1 MTSSVDVAILVA
13 YMAAVV
19 GLGLWIGRGQTSA
32 ADYSVGDR
40 RQAWWLILFSIV
52 ATETSTVTFLS
63 IPGFAYERDLTWLQI
78 AVGFLIGRLLV
89 AQFFLPQFF
98 RGALYTSY
106 EVLARRF
113 GGATQ
118 RAASVLF
125 ILTRTLAD
133 GLRLY
138 LTSIVL
144 EEMTGLSLAASV
156 LIVGATTILYTY
168 VGGMRAVLW
177 TDFVQFAVYMAGA
190 AVAVVMLAHRV
201 PGGYGAIAE
210 RAAAAGKLRVF
221 DFGLDLSQP
230 YALWAGLVG
239 GVFIT
244 FGSHGVDQM
253 MVQRY
258 LSSRGLADA
267 RRALRWSGW
276 VILAQFALFLF
287 IGLGLWAFYQD
298 FPPGQAFDRADRVF
312 VRFILQ
318 ELPVGF
324 VGLLLGAIYAAAMS
338 TLSSSL
344 NSCATAAARDLWLP
358 LAGRAVSPERQ
369 LRMTRILTAVFG
381 ALQIAVGI
389 GGQRLASSVV
399 SAVLGIAAFTTGIV
413 LGLFLLG
420 MVTERVGERAAL
432 AGLVVGFAGMLAI
445 FFGTRLAWPWYALAG
460 ASLTFAA
467 GWLASGA
474 WPRVQSASG

>member
-1 MTSSVDVAILVA
+1 MTTEPVDLAILVA
-13 YMAAVV
+13 YMVGVV
-19 GLGLWIGRGQTSA
+19 LLGLWIGRGQKSA

-78 AVGFLIGRLLV
+78 AFGFLLGRFVV
-89 AQFFLPQFF
+89 AEWFLPQFF
-98 RGALYTSY
+98 RGSFFTAY
-106 EVLARRF
+106 EVLQRRF
-113 GGATQ
+113 GGAAQ

-133 GLRLY
+133 GLRLF

-144 EEMTGLSLAASV
+144 EEMTGLSLVASV

-177 TDFVQFAVYMAGA
+177 TDLVQFAVYMLGAG
-190 AVAVVMLAHRV
+190 VALVTLGQRLT
-201 PGGYGAIAE
+201 GGLGGLLE
-210 RAAAAGKLRVF
+210 RAAAAGKLRT
-221 DFGLDLSQP
+221 LDLALDPTQP

-267 RRALRWSGW
+267 RRALRTSGL
-276 VILAQFALFLF
+276 VIVLQFALFLL

-298 FPPGQAFDRADRVF
+298 FPPAQPFDRADRVF
-312 VRFILQ
+312 ARFILQ
-318 ELPVGF
+318 ELPTGLVG
-324 VGLLLGAIYAAAMS
+324 VLLGAIFAAAMS

-358 LAGRAVSPERQ
+358 LQGAGATPERE
-369 LRMTRILTAVFG
+369 LRVTRRLTAVFG
-381 ALQIAVGI
+381 VLQIAVAV
-389 GGQRLASSVV
+389 GGRQLAASVV
-399 SAVLGIAAFTTGIV
+399 SAVLGIAAFTSGIV
-413 LGLFLLG
+413 LGLFFLG
-420 MVTERVGERAAL
+420 MFTQVGERAAL
-432 AGLVVGFAGMLAI
+432 AGLVIGFGGMLAI
-445 FFGTRLAWPWYALAG
+445 FFGTPLAWPWYALVG
-460 ASLTFAA
+460 STLTLAA
-467 GWLASGA
+467 GWLAGRA
-474 WPRVQSASG
+474 WPRPQSVSG